1 MSNDETLSAL
11 ARGSLHGGHG
21 ESESLVP
28 PYTRGSVCLYL
39 SLNPKPTPL
48 KLNPKN
54 INPRRFKA
62 ANPPPLLHFPA
73 EAPFPALRED
83 DSTMP
88 AIPAQALIAACQ
100 AGDAAAVSRQ
110 LPAGGT
116 PRNLSGQRF
125 QSPSYSGCT
134 PLMIAAKLGHLEIVR
149 MILERAPNTTV
160 DYAVAS
166 GCTAL
171 LHAARYHHREIV
183 RVLADRGADVNY
195 PGKGQGLTIVP
206 LSAQLKRFVWDRG
219 CSEGLCSSC

>member
-1 MSNDETLSAL
+1 
-11 ARGSLHGGHG
+11 
-21 ESESLVP
+21 
-28 PYTRGSVCLYL
+28 
-39 SLNPKPTPL
+39 
-48 KLNPKN
+48 
-54 INPRRFKA
+54 
-62 ANPPPLLHFPA
+62 
-73 EAPFPALRED
+73 
-83 DSTMP
+83 
-88 AIPAQALIAACQ
+88 
-100 AGDAAAVSRQ
+100 
-110 LPAGGT
+110 
-116 PRNLSGQRF
+116 
-125 QSPSYSGCT
+125 
-134 PLMIAAKLGHLEIVR
+134 